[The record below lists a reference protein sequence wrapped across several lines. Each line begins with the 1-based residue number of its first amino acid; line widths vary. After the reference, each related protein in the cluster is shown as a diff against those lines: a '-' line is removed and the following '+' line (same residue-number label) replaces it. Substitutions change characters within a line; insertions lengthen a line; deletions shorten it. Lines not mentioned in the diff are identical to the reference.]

1 MVITLFALLC
11 LAGLLYIRL
20 DYEARLERSRS
31 DRLSLEREVE
41 ALRARHAS
49 NLRATQSI
57 RRSLSDQSECL
68 SRAKQEFLEA
78 ISHELRTPLTGIQA
92 SLEFIEEETA
102 GLEGAREW
110 LGMAQQSARRLEAIV
125 GKAEEMVQIT
135 SSLALEENQIVPL
148 DEVVAEAWEKVT
160 GPALEKDMRCRFYWS
175 AFDVSVP
182 ARRKHLVRLL
192 ELLVGN
198 ALHFTPAGHQIA
210 VLCTPILDQDGNDT
224 IFFQILDEGQGVPE
238 GEEHRIFEPFHQVRT
253 PADPKPPG
261 LGLGLSICRSIA
273 ASLGA
278 KLQVRRREEGGSCFC
293 FELPCFFASPDDRLD
308 VPGTRPRVLDN
319 LGQLQRTQDRA
330 DRTNG
335 ELLAYGL

>member
-1 MVITLFALLC
+1 MVITLLALLC

-20 DYEARLERSRS
+20 DYEARLDRSRS
-31 DRLSLEREVE
+31 ERLQLERDLEGLKE
-41 ALRARHAS
+41 RHAGD
-49 NLRATQSI
+49 LRATQNI

-92 SLEFIEEETA
+92 SLEFIEEEA
-102 GLEGAREW
+102 SGIEGAREW
-110 LGMAQQSARRLEAIV
+110 LDMAQHSSRRLEAIV

-148 DEVVAEAWEKVT
+148 NGVVEEVWEKV
-160 GPALEKDMRCRFYWS
+160 AASSKEKDMRCRFYWS
-175 AFDVSVP
+175 AFEVSVP

-198 ALHFTPAGHQIA
+198 ALHFTPTGHQIA
-210 VLCTPILDQDGNDT
+210 MICTPILDQDGNDT

-238 GEEHRIFEPFHQVRT
+238 GEEQRIFEPFHQVRSEE
-253 PADPKPPG
+253 DPKPPG

-293 FELPCFFASPDDRLD
+293 FELPCLFTNPDDRLD
-308 VPGTRPRVLDN
+308 VPGTLPRVLDN
-319 LGQLQRTQDRA
+319 LKMLQRTRNREDK
-330 DRTNG
+330 TNV
-335 ELLAYGL
+335 ESLAYVM

>member
-31 DRLSLEREVE
+31 ARLSLERELETVKS
-41 ALRARHAS
+41 RHAS
-49 NLRATQSI
+49 DLRATQNI
-57 RRSLSDQSECL
+57 RRSLSDQSDCL

-92 SLEFIEEETA
+92 SLEFMVEETD
-102 GLEGAREW
+102 GMEGAREW
-110 LGMAQQSARRLEAIV
+110 LGMAQQSSRRLEAIV

-148 DEVVAEAWEKVT
+148 DDVVAEVWEKVT
-160 GPALEKDMRCRFYWS
+160 GPSLEKDMRCRIYWS

-198 ALHFTPAGHQIA
+198 ALHFTPSGHQIA
-210 VLCTPILDQDGNDT
+210 MLCTPILDQDGNDT

-238 GEEHRIFEPFHQVRT
+238 GEEQRIFEPFHQVRT
-253 PADPKPPG
+253 EVDPKPPG

-293 FELPCFFASPDDRLD
+293 FELPCLFTKPDDRLD
-308 VPGTRPRVLDN
+308 VPGTHPRVLDN
-319 LGQLQRTQDRA
+319 LCTLQMTPDRE
-330 DRTNG
+330 DRTNVQS
-335 ELLAYGL
+335 LAYVL

>member
-1 MVITLFALLC
+1 MVITLLALLC
-11 LAGLLYIRL
+11 LAGLLYLRL
-20 DYEARLERSRS
+20 DYESRLERSRTE
-31 DRLSLEREVE
+31 RIQRERELE
-41 ALRARHAS
+41 ALKKRHA
-49 NLRATQSI
+49 NDLRATQNI

-92 SLEFIEEETA
+92 SLEFIEEEA
-102 GLEGAREW
+102 SGIVGAREW
-110 LGMAQQSARRLEAIV
+110 LDMAQQSSRRLEAIV

-148 DEVVAEAWEKVT
+148 AQVVREVWDKI
-160 GPALEKDMRCRFYWS
+160 LLSSKDKDMRCRFYWS

-198 ALHFTPAGHQIA
+198 ALQFTPAGHQIA
-210 VLCTPILDQDGNDT
+210 MLCMPILDQDGNDT
-224 IFFQILDEGQGVPE
+224 ILFQILDEGQGVPE
-238 GEEHRIFEPFHQVRT
+238 GEEQRIFEPFHQVRT
-253 PADPKPPG
+253 EVDPKPPG

-293 FELPCFFASPDDRLD
+293 FELPCLFANADDRLD
-308 VPGTRPRVLDN
+308 VPGTQPRVLDN
-319 LGQLQRTQDRA
+319 LESLQLSREPE
-330 DRTNG
+330 DRTNV
-335 ELLAYGL
+335 ELLAYVL